1 MSMKYSRQRELI
13 LDNLCSRTDHPT
25 ADELYIDL
33 KAVLPNLSLGTL
45 YRNLALLSD
54 NGTILKFH
62 CGTADRFDG
71 NNELH
76 YHLICE
82 KCNRLYD
89 LEHSPLSDLNN
100 MFSTNYKGIINSHL
114 LVFYGVCESCNCS
127 VK

>member
-1 MSMKYSRQRELI
+1 MATKYSRQREMI
-13 LDNLCSRTDHPT
+13 LNNLCSRTDHPT

-33 KAVLPNLSLGTL
+33 KEELPNLSLGTL
-45 YRNLALLSD
+45 YRNLAMLSE

-71 NNELH
+71 NNNLH

-89 LEHSPLSDLNN
+89 LDHSPLTELDT
-100 MFSTNYKGIINSHL
+100 MFATGYKGKINSHL
-114 LVFYGVCESCNCS
+114 LVFYGICENCNES
-127 VK
+127 V

>member
-33 KAVLPNLSLGTL
+33 KAIMPNLSLGTL
-45 YRNLALLSD
+45 YRNLALLSE

-62 CGTADRFDG
+62 CGTSDRFDG
-71 NNELH
+71 NSSLH

-89 LEHSPLSDLNN
+89 LHHSPLNDLNSI
-100 MFSTNYKGIINSHL
+100 FSNDYKGIINSHL
-114 LVFYGVCESCNCS
+114 LVFYGVCENCNCS
-127 VK
+127 VN

>member
-1 MSMKYSRQRELI
+1 MSMKYSRQREMI
-13 LDNLCSRTDHPT
+13 INNLCSRTDHPT

-33 KAVLPNLSLGTL
+33 KEALPNLSLGTL

-62 CGTADRFDG
+62 CGNSDRFDG
-71 NNELH
+71 NNNLH

-89 LEHSPLSDLNN
+89 LNHSPLTELDN
-100 MFSTNYKGIINSHL
+100 MFAADYKGKIHSHL
-114 LVFYGVCESCNCS
+114 LVFYGICENCNCS
-127 VK
+127 V